1 MTYAADTD
9 FLVAVEVRGH
19 QFHRAASDLLARL
32 LAGGHEIGVTP
43 QALAEF
49 IHVATDPR
57 RLPDPMTVGEAIDR
71 AERWW
76 QARETVRIFP
86 DFSSTL
92 GWLDLLRRHR
102 LGRKRLLDA
111 MLAAICKANAIDKI
125 ITNNEEDY
133 RAFGFLEVVG
143 FRD

>member
-19 QFHRAASDLLARL
+19 EFHRAASDLLARL
-32 LAGGHEIGVTP
+32 LADGHEIGVTP

-57 RLPDPMTVGEAIDR
+57 RLPDPMTVGEAIVR
-71 AERWW
+71 AEGWW
-76 QARETVRIFP
+76 QAKETVRIFP

-92 GWLDLLRRHR
+92 NWLDLLRRHR
-102 LGRKRLLDA
+102 LGRKRLLDT
-111 MLAAICKANAIDKI
+111 MLAAICKANAIGKI
-125 ITNNEEDY
+125 ISNNEDDY

-143 FRD
+143 FRG